1 MGYGGKAMLLLQQYF
16 EGKFPSLAENPGG
29 DAEDDL
35 DDATTKASTNGDDA
49 DADSKLLK
57 EKIAPRKKLPPLLLK
72 LNERRPERLDY
83 LGVAYGLTES
93 LLKVIFILFEY
104 SYHYISF
111 LFLSCISY
119 ISERP

>member
-1 MGYGGKAMLLLQQYF
+1 MLLLQQYF